1 MAHSQILSE
10 STFFPI
16 EPTPTHTNLSI
27 HPDTLI
33 DDKKGEA
40 EKGAQAT
47 GDGGTGGGGYRGTGE
62 GASNLRH
69 LVRGFR
75 VTTLVCIRIKTST
88 LAYVD
93 SMTRHGRIGRFY
105 V

>member
-33 DDKKGEA
+33 DDKKGEGSG
-40 EKGAQAT
+40 KG
-47 GDGGTGGGGYRGTGE
+47 
-62 GASNLRH
+62 GASHWGRGDRGEQEEGIGELGS
-69 LVRGFR
+69 VRLTCRILSEVFVLQHWFAFGGSKR
-75 VTTLVCIRIKTST
+75 VP
-88 LAYVD
+88 
-93 SMTRHGRIGRFY
+93 
-105 V
+105 